1 VYEDLLQAGG
11 FLDFCHDRSNLH
23 KVWSGAHKV
32 QYFHGNMPWHIVFR
46 SEDWRFRMLQMAVAL
61 VVLLTQ
67 LSGPGGELPQILHP
81 EYKMAPVTAGNKT
94 DLTPV
99 SGLTI
104 DKMDFSTP
112 SPDPK
117 SKDEYYVTLP
127 TIKVSVGAAKAGSYE
142 IPGKLRYFFCSK
154 SDGFCSV
161 QTLDVKIPVNVQ

>member
-1 VYEDLLQAGG
+1 MLNMAIGL
-11 FLDFCHDRSNLH
+11 FL
-23 KVWSGAHKV
+23 
-32 QYFHGNMPWHIVFR
+32 
-46 SEDWRFRMLQMAVAL
+46 
-61 VVLLTQ
+61 LLTQ

-81 EYKMAPVTAGNKT
+81 EYKMASVAAGKKADLTVSFGLTKGFVINHTPPVSLK
-94 DLTPV
+94 LTPV
-99 SGLTI
+99 AGLTF

-127 TIKVSVGAAKAGSYE
+127 TIKVSLTAAKGGTYE

>member
-1 VYEDLLQAGG
+1 
-11 FLDFCHDRSNLH
+11 
-23 KVWSGAHKV
+23 
-32 QYFHGNMPWHIVFR
+32 
-46 SEDWRFRMLQMAVAL
+46 MLKMAIGV

-81 EYKMAPVTAGNKT
+81 EYKVAPAAAGKKADLTVSFAVTKGFVINHTPPVSLK
-94 DLTPV
+94 LTPV
-99 SGLTI
+99 PGVTF

-117 SKDEYYVTLP
+117 SKDEYYVDLP
-127 TIKVSVGAAKAGSYE
+127 TIKVSVTAAKAGKYE

-161 QTLDVKIPVNVQ
+161 QTLDVKIPVTVQ